1 MLKNNRVQEF
11 FSVKFRRLL
20 SGDPKGVPP
29 WLETIGAGE
38 TGGLF
43 VPTDAPWI
51 VHRDFGTLV
60 GGIRA
65 LLMQALHPGSL
76 AGVAQHSRYEQDAL
90 GRLSGTIRWLT
101 VTTFGSH
108 AAVAGEASRVNRLHD
123 RVKGEY
129 VNKTKPVAYRADD
142 QDLLL
147 WVHLAFTDSFLVAH
161 NMYCARKVDADD
173 YVEKWGRSVAPL
185 GLSKTPKT
193 FQELEVAIANVD
205 CLRADDLTKRVVS
218 FIKRPPLPISVRPI
232 YALLFAAAVISLTES
247 HREMLGLKRP
257 PNFVIPVTRFMLVAI
272 RWLIGPESPIE
283 QAALDRLERIKK

>member
-29 WLETIGAGE
+29 WLETIGAGD

-43 VPTDAPWI
+43 EPGDAPWV

-76 AGVAQHSRYEQDAL
+76 AGVAQHSRYEKDAL

-108 AAVAGEASRVNRLHD
+108 AAVAGEANRVNRLHE

-129 VNKTKPVAYRADD
+129 VKKTEPVAYRAAD

-161 NMYCARKVDADD
+161 NMYCAKKVDADE

-185 GLSKTPKT
+185 GLARTPKT
-193 FQELEVAIANVD
+193 FAELEAALAEVD

-232 YALLFAAAVISLTES
+232 YALLFAAAVISLPAS
-247 HREMLGLKRP
+247 YRDMLGLKRP
-257 PNFVIPVTRFMLVAI
+257 PAFVIPLTRFMLAAI

-283 QAALDRLERIKK
+283 QAALDRLARL

>member
-29 WLETIGAGE
+29 WLETIGAGD

-43 VPTDAPWI
+43 EPGDAPWV

-108 AAVAGEASRVNRLHD
+108 AAVAGEANRVNRLHE

-129 VNKTKPVAYRADD
+129 VKKTEPVAYRAAD

-161 NMYCARKVDADD
+161 NMYCAKKVDADE

-185 GLSKTPKT
+185 GLARTPKT
-193 FQELEVAIANVD
+193 FAELEAALAEVD

-232 YALLFAAAVISLTES
+232 YALLFAAAVISLPAS
-247 HREMLGLKRP
+247 YRDMLGLKRP
-257 PNFVIPVTRFMLVAI
+257 PTFVIPLTRFMLVAI

-283 QAALDRLERIKK
+283 QAALDRLARL